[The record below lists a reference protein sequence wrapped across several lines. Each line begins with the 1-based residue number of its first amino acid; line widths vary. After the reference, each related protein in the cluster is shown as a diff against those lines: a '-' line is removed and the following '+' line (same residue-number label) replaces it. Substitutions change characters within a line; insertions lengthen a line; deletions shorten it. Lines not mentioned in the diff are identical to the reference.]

1 MLGRFTIRARI
12 TIGSVL
18 VALVIFA
25 IAMMAAHAQV
35 VSILSAA
42 DATLARADLDSY
54 AIEVVANPSG
64 LVDDSGKGLLVSVRD
79 PGGVVKLD
87 TLPHDIHRVVEHRA
101 GRNETFSSGEDG
113 TSFVVVGRLVKT
125 TTGEWSLWAARST
138 ASSQLAMQSLDRA
151 FVIGGIVLLAALG
164 FASWL
169 LAAAALGPV
178 RRMRQ
183 KAESL
188 GMDSTAVLPVAR
200 AQDELSELAT
210 TLNAFLARVRASSA
224 REKQVVSDAAHE
236 LRTPLS
242 ALKTQLE
249 LAHDDF
255 DDAKALAAQ
264 IVAAEKSV
272 ARLSA
277 LASNLLELSRL
288 TGQPVPTRPSSAD
301 ELVSELMGSIDR
313 ARLIGLA
320 NSAEVGFTV
329 SLVSSVS
336 PVSSVSSVNA
346 RARFAISA
354 ENFGRLADNLL
365 ANSLAAIPEGG
376 SVDAELT
383 EENQA
388 IVLRI
393 TDTGP
398 GMAEDFLPHAFD
410 RFSRPDDSRTASTGG
425 SGLGLALVHAIATA
439 ANGTVQ
445 LQNTAS
451 GLLATVSIPKM

>member
-1 MLGRFTIRARI
+1 MLGRLTIRARI

-18 VALVIFA
+18 VAAMIFA

-138 ASSQLAMQSLDRA
+138 ASSQLAMQSLDGA
-151 FVIGGIVLLAALG
+151 FVIGGIVLLAAFG

-188 GMDSTAVLPVAR
+188 GVDSTAVLPVAR

-255 DDAKALAAQ
+255 DDANALAAQ

-272 ARLSA
+272 ARLSS

-313 ARLIGLA
+313 ARMIGLA

-329 SLVSSVS
+329 SL
-336 PVSSVSSVNA
+336 VSSVSSVNA

-383 EENQA
+383 EEPQA

>member
-18 VALVIFA
+18 VALVIFT

-64 LVDDSGKGLLVSVRD
+64 LVDDSGKGLLVAVRD
-79 PGGVVKLD
+79 PRGVVKLD
-87 TLPHDIHRVVEHRA
+87 TLPHDIRRVVEHRG
-101 GRNETFSSGEDG
+101 GRNETFSFGEEG

-151 FVIGGIVLLAALG
+151 FVIGGIVLLAAFG

-169 LAAAALGPV
+169 LAAAALSPV

-200 AQDELSELAT
+200 AKDELSELAT
-210 TLNAFLARVRASSA
+210 TLNAFLTRVRASSA

-255 DDAKALAAQ
+255 DDANALAAQ

-272 ARLSA
+272 ARLSS

-301 ELVSELMGSIDR
+301 DLVSELMGSIDR
-313 ARLIGLA
+313 ARMIGLA

-329 SLVSSVS
+329 S
-336 PVSSVSSVNA
+336 PVSSVNA

-365 ANSLAAIPEGG
+365 ANSLAAIPVGG

-383 EENQA
+383 EEPQA
-388 IVLRI
+388 IVLRV

-425 SGLGLALVHAIATA
+425 SGLGLALVQAIATA
-439 ANGTVQ
+439 ANGTVH
-445 LQNTAS
+445 LQNTGS
-451 GLLATVSIPKM
+451 GLTATVSIPKM

>member
-1 MLGRFTIRARI
+1 MLGRLTIRARI

-18 VALVIFA
+18 VAAMIFA

-138 ASSQLAMQSLDRA
+138 ASSQLAMQSLDGA
-151 FVIGGIVLLAALG
+151 FVIGGIVLLAAFG

-188 GMDSTAVLPVAR
+188 GVDSTAVLPVAR

-272 ARLSA
+272 ARLSS

-313 ARLIGLA
+313 ARMIGLA

-329 SLVSSVS
+329 SLV
-336 PVSSVSSVNA
+336 PSVNA

-383 EENQA
+383 EEPQA

-439 ANGTVQ
+439 ANGAVQ

>member
-1 MLGRFTIRARI
+1 MLGRLTIRARI

-18 VALVIFA
+18 IAAMIFA

-42 DATLARADLDSY
+42 DATLARTDLDSY

-64 LVDDSGKGLLVSVRD
+64 LVDDSGKGLLVSIRD

-138 ASSQLAMQSLDRA
+138 ASSQLAMQSLDSA
-151 FVIGGIVLLAALG
+151 FVIGGIVLLGAFG

-188 GMDSTAVLPVAR
+188 GVDSTAVLPVAR
-200 AQDELSELAT
+200 AKDELSELAT

-255 DDAKALAAQ
+255 DDANALAAQ

-272 ARLSA
+272 ARLSS

-313 ARLIGLA
+313 ARMIGLA

-329 SLVSSVS
+329 SL
-336 PVSSVSSVNA
+336 VSSVSSVNA

-383 EENQA
+383 EEPQA

-451 GLLATVSIPKM
+451 GLVATVSIPKM

>member
-1 MLGRFTIRARI
+1 MLGRLTIRARI

-18 VALVIFA
+18 VAAMIFA

-138 ASSQLAMQSLDRA
+138 ASSQLAMQSLDGA
-151 FVIGGIVLLAALG
+151 FVIGGIVLLAAFG

-188 GMDSTAVLPVAR
+188 GVDSTAVLPVAR

-272 ARLSA
+272 ARLSS

-313 ARLIGLA
+313 ARMIGLA
-320 NSAEVGFTV
+320 NSAEVGFSV
-329 SLVSSVS
+329 SL
-336 PVSSVSSVNA
+336 VSSVSSVNA

-383 EENQA
+383 EEPQA

>member
-1 MLGRFTIRARI
+1 MLGRLTIRARI

-18 VALVIFA
+18 VAAMIFA

-138 ASSQLAMQSLDRA
+138 ASSQLAMQSLDSA
-151 FVIGGIVLLAALG
+151 FVIGGIVLLAAFG

-188 GMDSTAVLPVAR
+188 GVDSTAVLPVAR

-272 ARLSA
+272 ARLSS

-313 ARLIGLA
+313 ARMIGLA
-320 NSAEVGFTV
+320 NSAEVGFSV
-329 SLVSSVS
+329 SL
-336 PVSSVSSVNA
+336 VSSVNA

-383 EENQA
+383 EEPQA

>member
-1 MLGRFTIRARI
+1 MLGRLTIRARI

-18 VALVIFA
+18 IAAMIFA

-138 ASSQLAMQSLDRA
+138 ASSQLAMQSLDGA
-151 FVIGGIVLLAALG
+151 FVIGGIVLLAAFG

-188 GMDSTAVLPVAR
+188 GVDSTAVLPVAR

-255 DDAKALAAQ
+255 DDANALAAQ

-272 ARLSA
+272 ARLSS

-313 ARLIGLA
+313 ARMIGLA
-320 NSAEVGFTV
+320 NSAEVGFSV
-329 SLVSSVS
+329 SL
-336 PVSSVSSVNA
+336 VSSVSSVNA

-383 EENQA
+383 EEPQA

>member
-1 MLGRFTIRARI
+1 MLGRLTIRARI

-18 VALVIFA
+18 VAAMIFA

-87 TLPHDIHRVVEHRA
+87 TLPHDIHRVVEHRT

-138 ASSQLAMQSLDRA
+138 ASSQLAMQSLDGA
-151 FVIGGIVLLAALG
+151 FVIGGIVLLAAFG

-188 GMDSTAVLPVAR
+188 GVDSTAVLPVAR

-272 ARLSA
+272 ARLSS

-313 ARLIGLA
+313 ARMIGLA

-329 SLVSSVS
+329 SLV
-336 PVSSVSSVNA
+336 PSVNA

-383 EENQA
+383 EEPQA

-439 ANGTVQ
+439 ANGAVQ